1 VFIID
6 VACDD
11 DGGGGETGA
20 VGVGVAAAS
29 AATGTTGGQVETG
42 EVLGERLGKGSI
54 PDNSVAAVTG
64 VVFIVVG
71 AVNDFCWEN
80 VATSEEELVEE
91 IVGRLKPSL

>member
-6 VACDD
+6 VACDGG
-11 DGGGGETGA
+11 GGGGETGA
-20 VGVGVAAAS
+20 VGVGVA